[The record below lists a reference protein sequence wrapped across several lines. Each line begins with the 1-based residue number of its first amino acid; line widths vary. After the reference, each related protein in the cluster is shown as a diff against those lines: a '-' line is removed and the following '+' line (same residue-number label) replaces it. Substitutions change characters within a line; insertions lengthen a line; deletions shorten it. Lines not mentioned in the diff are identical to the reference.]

1 MASTTSHTK
10 SSSSRTTFHLSL
22 QMCLFA
28 VLAFCTIAF
37 GSTNI
42 PFSEI
47 VGALTGGE
55 CSDTSHFIIIESRI
69 PQLVTAALGG
79 TALGLSGLVMQ
90 TIFSNPLADPSILGV
105 NSGASL
111 GAAIAILL
119 LGGSFMAGEML
130 LSGFMLTA
138 LFALAGAVI
147 VIVLLVVC
155 STFLHNNLMLL
166 IAGVMISYLTSS
178 VVSLLSF
185 YSTDYGVQS
194 YVFWGLGDF
203 SAVTS
208 DRLIPYSI
216 SILAGVCS
224 IILLVKPLNALLLGE
239 DYAKSLGI
247 RLRSA
252 RTTLLLSVGWLSAI
266 VTAFCGPISFIGL
279 AVPHAARFLFSTS
292 NHRTLIPATL
302 LLGCNTALLCNVVSH
317 LPGSNIALPVN
328 SLTSLLGVPVVL
340 YLLIRRKNI

>member
-1 MASTTSHTK
+1 MTISTSHTK
-10 SSSSRTTFHLSL
+10 RSSSRTIFHLAL
-22 QMCLFA
+22 QMGIFA
-28 VLAFCTIAF
+28 VLAVGTIAF
-37 GSTNI
+37 GSTDI
-42 PFSEI
+42 PFTEI
-47 VGALTGGE
+47 VSAFTGGD
-55 CSDTSHFIIIESRI
+55 CSDTSRFIIFESRM

-79 TALGLSGLVMQ
+79 AALGLSGLVMQ

-119 LGGSFMAGEML
+119 LGGSFMAGEWL

-138 LFALAGAVI
+138 LFALAGAVA
-147 VIVLLVVC
+147 VIALLVVC

-208 DRLIPYSI
+208 DRLIPYSV
-216 SILAGVCS
+216 SILAGICC

-247 RLRSA
+247 RLKSV

-279 AVPHAARFLFSTS
+279 AVPHIAR
-292 NHRTLIPATL
+292 L
-302 LLGCNTALLCNVVSH
+302 LLGSANHRVLLPATMLCGSSLALGCSWLST
-317 LPGSNIALPVN
+317 LPGESSVLPINV
-328 SLTSLLGVPVVL
+328 LTPIIGAPVVL
-340 YLLIRRKNI
+340 YVILKLK